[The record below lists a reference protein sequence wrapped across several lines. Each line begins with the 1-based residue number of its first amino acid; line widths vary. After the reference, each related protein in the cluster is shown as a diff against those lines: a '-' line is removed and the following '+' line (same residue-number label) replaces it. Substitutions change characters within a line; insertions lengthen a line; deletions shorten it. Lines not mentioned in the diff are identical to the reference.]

1 MAPVQDTISSAAT
14 QIDGGDILVVFAVL
28 LLGFLLISVIGTLLN
43 KYLNQYDEGCDDTE
57 VFWMPVVHIGC
68 FFCRIIHLFMPRLWK
83 KINKK
88 YSDKHTAKC
97 KKRQQ
102 LFEEKIKERTKG
114 LTEL

>member
-14 QIDGGDILVVFAVL
+14 QVNGEYVLVAFAVIL
-28 LLGFLLISVIGTLLN
+28 GGFLLISVLGTLLN
-43 KYLNQYDEGCDDTE
+43 KYLKQYNENCDEEE
-57 VFWMPVVHIGC
+57 VFWFPIAHIGC
-68 FFCRIIHLFMPRLWK
+68 FFCRLIKFFMPRLWK
-83 KINKK
+83 KVHKK
-88 YSDKHTAKC
+88 YSDKHVEKC